1 VISRYQVFLGILT
14 GIETVAG
21 KTEHVDQYHLTD
33 MIVIRVEG
41 KDGDQKADMNV
52 HVTIEVPDV
61 GGGVCDSIT
70 TVGGAM
76 AGALSGILG
85 GIFTLAGI
93 GCK

>member
-1 VISRYQVFLGILT
+1 MLT
-14 GIETVAG
+14 DVVEIAG

-33 MIVIRVEG
+33 MIVVRVEG

-52 HVTIEVPDV
+52 HITIEVPDV

-70 TVGGAM
+70 KVGGAM
-76 AGALSGILG
+76 AGALNGILG
-85 GIFTLAGI
+85 GIFTLASI